1 MLKLLFIFI
10 PITFVLEWSHSDP
23 TYVFVCACLS
33 IIPLAGLMGT
43 ATEHLSEHVGE
54 GIGGFLN
61 ATFGN
66 AAELIIAIFAMK
78 EGLHEVVKASITGS
92 ILGNILMVLGLSIF
106 VGGIKFDK
114 QKFNKTAVSLSST
127 LLFLGVVALVIPAI
141 FEMTSTNKSP
151 LVTQNLSLMISVIL
165 FFTYIV
171 SLIFSLKTH
180 KHLYVGEYY
189 GVEGETET
197 HESWSKNKSIFTL
210 IGATIAVALMS
221 EVLVGAIEHTS
232 KVWGLSEVFVGVIL
246 VAIIGN
252 AAEHS
257 TAIMVA
263 RKNKMDLAIHIAVG
277 ASLQIVLFVAPV
289 LVFCSYLFAHP
300 MNLVFTPME
309 VVATFV
315 SVIAVNMVISDGETN
330 WMEGVMLLAVY
341 AILGITFYYL

>member
-1 MLKLLFIFI
+1 M
-10 PITFVLEWSHSDP
+10 
-23 TYVFVCACLS
+23 S

-54 GIGGFLN
+54 GLGGFLN
-61 ATFGN
+61 GTFGN

-92 ILGNILMVLGLSIF
+92 ILGNLLLVLGLSLL
-106 VGGIKFDK
+106 VGGLKFDQ
-114 QKFNKTAVSLSST
+114 QKFNKTAVSMSSI
-127 LLFLGVVALVIPAI
+127 LLFLGSVALVMPAL
-141 FEMTSTNKSP
+141 FQLTSKNAT
-151 LVTQNLSLMISVIL
+151 LATTQNLSLIISIIL
-165 FFTYIV
+165 FCTYII

-180 KHLYVGEYY
+180 KHLYAGEPSTSSD
-189 GVEGETET
+189 E
-197 HESWSKNKSIFTL
+197 ESHSHKTWTKSKSIYTL
-210 IGATIAVALMS
+210 IGATIMVALMS
-221 EVLVGAIEHTS
+221 EVLVGAIDHTS
-232 KVWGLSEVFVGVIL
+232 KAWGLSEVFVGVIL

-263 RKNKMDLAIHIAVG
+263 YKNKMDLSLHIAVG

-289 LVFCSYLFAHP
+289 LVFCSYWFAQP

-309 VVATFV
+309 IIATFV
-315 SVIAVNMVISDGETN
+315 SVIAVNMVVADGETN

-341 AILGITFYYL
+341 AVLGICFFYL